1 MAKSYMFA
9 ATLLMFTGAAIIWL
23 LNTIAV
29 IQSIQDVLLL
39 TDNQLLE
46 NKFSKINQENDILNV
61 IGFICSGVIV
71 CQFQYSDMD
80 KGLK

>member
-1 MAKSYMFA
+1 MFA

-23 LNTIAV
+23 LDIIVA

-46 NKFSKINQENDILNV
+46 NKFSKINQILGILNA
-61 IGFICSGVIV
+61 ISFFLKAVIV
-71 CQFQYSDMD
+71 YHS
-80 KGLK
+80 

>member
-1 MAKSYMFA
+1 MFA

-23 LNTIAV
+23 LDIIVA

-46 NKFSKINQENDILNV
+46 NKFSKINQEIGILNV
-61 IGFICSGVIV
+61 INFICQEVIV
-71 CQFQYSDMD
+71 CQFQSSNIDRE
-80 KGLK
+80 LK